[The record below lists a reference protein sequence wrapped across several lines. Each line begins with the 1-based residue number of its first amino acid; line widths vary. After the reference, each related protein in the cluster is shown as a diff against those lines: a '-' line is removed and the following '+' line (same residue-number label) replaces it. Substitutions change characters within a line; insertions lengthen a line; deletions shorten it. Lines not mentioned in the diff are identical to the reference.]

1 MDYMKAPYPKRIG
14 IGLLTGSML
23 GVICIIGVGS
33 RLGFS
38 GNIAY
43 LLGMWYNRVIMGL
56 IVGLSEG
63 IIFIEKNRNYNS
75 VLRGAIIGLLVTSAI
90 FLSTSFR
97 DIPSFFAGIF
107 YGVIIDLVSTLY
119 S

>member
-1 MDYMKAPYPKRIG
+1 MKVPYSKRIR
-14 IGLLTGSML
+14 IGVLTGAML
-23 GVICIIGVGS
+23 GVLCIIGVGT

-38 GNIAY
+38 GNEVY

-63 IIFIEKNRNYNS
+63 VLIAEENMKYNS
-75 VLRGAIIGLLVTSAI
+75 VFRGAIIGLIVSSAI

-97 DIPSFFAGIF
+97 DIPSFFAGIL
-107 YGVIIDLVSTLY
+107 YGIIIDLVSTLY